1 MDTDH
6 QTEEAWVLGVQ
17 RKLYQQSKAHPEEAW
32 RDLWGWLTDPR
43 MIRHSWRRVASNRGK
58 RSAGIDGITVKRI
71 QQRVGEECFLEDLRT
86 ELRSGAYRPSPSR
99 RKLIP
104 KAGKPGQ
111 FRPLGIPTV
120 KDRVVQGAVK
130 ALLEPIFEAQFWS
143 VSYGFRPGRSTHG
156 ALEHIR
162 MSIQPRKSGKD
173 GRWHRLPYSWV
184 IEGDIKGCFDNINH
198 HLLMDRLRKR
208 VADRRMMELIGQF
221 LKAGVLA
228 EDQFLRTDNGTPQG
242 GIISPL
248 LANIALSAIE
258 ERYERWV
265 HHRTK
270 IQDRRQCDGEQAARS
285 ARGRDHRTGRCVFFP
300 IRYADDFVVLVSGT
314 EEDAIAEKS
323 ALAEHLRQTTG
334 LELSPEKTQITAVTD
349 GFEFLGFHVVMR
361 WDKRYGYF
369 PRVEIPKAK
378 VADLRHRIKQ
388 LTRIDTTWYGLG
400 QKLREINPIL
410 RGWAAYYRYCA
421 RAGRIY
427 TALDWYI
434 TSCFWRWSRKKHRKA
449 RVRDILRS
457 FRRSSRRPQRRL
469 WRDGSIEQYV
479 LAWTPICR
487 FRLGWMRTP
496 NFALSSGEPDAY
508 RKTHVRFGERRWE
521 TDC

>member
-6 QTEEAWVLGVQ
+6 RADEAWVLGVQ
-17 RKLYQQSKAHPEEAW
+17 RKLYQQSKANPDEVW

-43 MIRHSWRRVASNRGK
+43 MLRHSWQRVATNKGK
-58 RSAGIDGITVKRI
+58 RSAGIDGITVRHIQRRI
-71 QQRVGEECFLEDLRT
+71 GEQRFLEELRT

-111 FRPLGIPTV
+111 FRPLGIPAV
-120 KDRVVQGAVK
+120 KDRVVQAAVK
-130 ALLEPIFEAQFWS
+130 ALLEPIFEAQFWP

-162 MSIQPRKSGKD
+162 MSIQPRKQGLD
-173 GRWHRLPYSWV
+173 GRWQQLPYSWV

-198 HLLMDRLRKR
+198 HHLMDRLRLRIADQR
-208 VADRRMMELIGQF
+208 VMELIGRF

-228 EDQFLRTDNGTPQG
+228 EDQFLRTDSGTPQG

-265 HHRTK
+265 YHQTK
-270 IQDRRQCDGEQAARS
+270 LRSHRQCDGAAAAMS
-285 ARGRDHRTGRCVFFP
+285 ARGRDRREGRCVFFP

-314 EEDAIAEKS
+314 QEDAIAEKS
-323 ALAEHLRQTTG
+323 ALAEHLRLTTG
-334 LELSPEKTQITAVTD
+334 LELSPEKTKITAVTE
-349 GFEFLGFHVVMR
+349 GFEFLGFHVIMR

-369 PRVEIPKAK
+369 PRVEIPKAT
-378 VADLRHRIKQ
+378 VADLRYKIKQ
-388 LTRIDTTWYGLG
+388 LTRRNTTWCGFG

-427 TALDWYI
+427 TTLDWYI
-434 TSCFWRWSRKKHRKA
+434 TSCLWRWLRKKHPQA
-449 RVRDILRS
+449 RVRDIMRY
-457 FRRSSRRPQRRL
+457 FRRSNRRPQRRL
-469 WRDGSIEQYV
+469 WCAGPIEQFV
-479 LAWTPICR
+479 LAWTPIHR

-496 NFALSSGEPDAY
+496 NFAMSSGEPDAY
-508 RKTHVRFGERRWE
+508 RKTHVRFGERR
-521 TDC
+521 

>member
-1 MDTDH
+1 VDTDH
-6 QTEEAWVLGVQ
+6 RAEEAWVLGVQ
-17 RKLYQQSKAHPEEAW
+17 RKLYQQSRANPDEVW

-43 MIRHSWRRVASNRGK
+43 MIRHSWRRVASNKGK
-58 RSAGIDGITVKRI
+58 RSAGIDGITVRHV
-71 QQRVGEECFLEDLRT
+71 QQRIGEQRFLEGLRT
-86 ELRSGAYRPSPSR
+86 ELRSGAYQPSPSR

-104 KAGKPGQ
+104 KPGKPGQ

-162 MSIQPRKSGKD
+162 MSIQPRKLGSD
-173 GRWHRLPYSWV
+173 GRWHEMPYAWV

-198 HLLMDRLRKR
+198 HHLMDRLRLR
-208 VADRRMMELIGQF
+208 IADRRVMELIGRF

-228 EDQFLRTDNGTPQG
+228 EDQFLRTDHGTPQG

-265 HHRTK
+265 CHRTK
-270 IQDRRQCDGEQAARS
+270 LRSHRQCDGEQAARS
-285 ARGRDHRTGRCVFFP
+285 ARGRDRREGRCVFFP
-300 IRYADDFVVLVSGT
+300 IRYADDFVLLVSGT
-314 EEDAIAEKS
+314 QEDAIAERA

-334 LELSPEKTQITAVTD
+334 LELSPEKTKITAVTE
-349 GFEFLGFHVVMR
+349 GFEFLGFHIIMR

-378 VADLRHRIKQ
+378 VAHLRHRIKQ
-388 LTRIDTTWYGLG
+388 LTRIDTTWCGLG

-410 RGWAAYYRYCA
+410 RGWSAYYRYCA

-427 TALDWYI
+427 TALDWYTTGCI
-434 TSCFWRWSRKKHRKA
+434 WRWLRKKHRRA
-449 RVRDILRS
+449 RVRDILRY

-469 WRDGSIEQYV
+469 WCAGSIEQFV
-479 LAWTPICR
+479 LAWTPIHR

-496 NFALSSGEPDAY
+496 HFALSSGEPDAY
-508 RKTHVRFGERRWE
+508 RKTHVRFGERR
-521 TDC
+521 

>member
-1 MDTDH
+1 VDTDH
-6 QTEEAWVLGVQ
+6 QAEEAWVLDVQ
-17 RKLYQQSKAHPEEAW
+17 RKLYQQSKANPDEVW
-32 RDLWGWLTDPR
+32 RDLWGWLTDLR
-43 MIRHSWRRVASNRGK
+43 MIRHSWRRVASNRGR
-58 RSAGIDGITVKRI
+58 RSAGIDGITVKQIRQRI
-71 QQRVGEECFLEDLRT
+71 GEQCFLEGLRA

-130 ALLEPIFEAQFWS
+130 TLLEPIFEAQFWP

-162 MSIQPRKSGKD
+162 MSIQPRKRGLD
-173 GRWHRLPYSWV
+173 GRTHRLPYSWV

-198 HLLMDRLRKR
+198 HHLMDRVRMR
-208 VADRRMMELIGQF
+208 IADRRVTGLIGQF

-248 LANIALSAIE
+248 LANIALSAVE

-265 HHRTK
+265 YHRTK
-270 IQDRRQCDGEQAARS
+270 IQDRRQCNGAAAAMG
-285 ARGRDHRTGRCVFFP
+285 ARGRDHRAGRCVFFP

-314 EEDAIAEKS
+314 QEEATAEKS
-323 ALAEHLRQTTG
+323 ALADHLRRTTG
-334 LELSPEKTQITAVTD
+334 LELSPEKTKVTTVKD
-349 GFEFLGFHVVMR
+349 GFEFLGFHVTMR
-361 WDKRYGYF
+361 WDQRYGYF
-369 PRVEIPKAK
+369 PRVEIPKATI
-378 VADLRHRIKQ
+378 ADLRHRIKQ
-388 LTRIDTTWYGLG
+388 LTRSDTTWCALG

-421 RAGRIY
+421 RAGRVF
-427 TALDWYI
+427 TGLDWYT
-434 TSCFWRWSRKKHRKA
+434 TSRIWRWLRKKRCKA
-449 RVRDILRS
+449 RVRDIMRD
-457 FRRSSRRPQRRL
+457 FRRSSRRSTRRV
-469 WRDGSIEQYV
+469 WCHGSIEQFV
-479 LAWTPICR
+479 LAWTPVCR

-496 NFALSSGEPDAY
+496 DFVLSSGEPDAQ
-508 RKTHVRFGERRWE
+508 RKAHVRFGERR
-521 TDC
+521 

>member
-1 MDTDH
+1 
-6 QTEEAWVLGVQ
+6 
-17 RKLYQQSKAHPEEAW
+17 
-32 RDLWGWLTDPR
+32 
-43 MIRHSWRRVASNRGK
+43 
-58 RSAGIDGITVKRI
+58 
-71 QQRVGEECFLEDLRT
+71 
-86 ELRSGAYRPSPSR
+86 
-99 RKLIP
+99 
-104 KAGKPGQ
+104 
-111 FRPLGIPTV
+111 
-120 KDRVVQGAVK
+120 
-130 ALLEPIFEAQFWS
+130 
-143 VSYGFRPGRSTHG
+143 
-156 ALEHIR
+156 
-162 MSIQPRKSGKD
+162 
-173 GRWHRLPYSWV
+173 
-184 IEGDIKGCFDNINH
+184 
-198 HLLMDRLRKR
+198 MDRLRTR
-208 VADRRMMELIGQF
+208 VADRQMMELIGQF

-242 GIISPL
+242 GVISPL

-270 IQDRRQCDGEQAARS
+270 IQDRRQCYGEQAARS

-314 EEDAIAEKS
+314 EADAIAEKS

-334 LELSPEKTQITAVTD
+334 LELSPEKTQITAMTD

-388 LTRIDTTWYGLG
+388 LTRIDTTWCGLG

-427 TALDWYI
+427 TALDWYV
-434 TSCFWRWSRKKHRKA
+434 TSCVWRWLRKKRRKA
-449 RVRDILRS
+449 RVRDILRN
-457 FRRSSRRPQRRL
+457 FTRSSRRPTRRC
-469 WRDGSIEQYV
+469 WRDGPIEQYV
-479 LAWTPICR
+479 LAWTPIRR
-487 FRLGWMRTP
+487 FRLGWMGTP
-496 NFALSSGEPDAY
+496 HFAMSSGEPDA
-508 RKTHVRFGERRWE
+508 
-521 TDC
+521 